1 MAAIYNDLKAVEQ
14 EVANDTD
21 DEDDDKE
28 SSQVE
33 QWHWDKRR
41 SVWRFRVPPK
51 GCSML
56 YPGQAVNTQK
66 LDTTGQ
72 PINCGR
78 VLQSEAIEQHSGCK
92 MDTEFTLQLSQG
104 YYY

>member
-33 QWHWDKRR
+33 Q
-41 SVWRFRVPPK
+41 
-51 GCSML
+51 
-56 YPGQAVNTQK
+56 
-66 LDTTGQ
+66 
-72 PINCGR
+72 
-78 VLQSEAIEQHSGCK
+78 
-92 MDTEFTLQLSQG
+92 
-104 YYY
+104 

>member
-1 MAAIYNDLKAVEQ
+1 
-14 EVANDTD
+14 
-21 DEDDDKE
+21 
-28 SSQVE
+28 
-33 QWHWDKRR
+33 
-41 SVWRFRVPPK
+41 
-51 GCSML
+51 ML